1 MDGLV
6 TNTSLIV
13 GVGGGGLSSHSIIL
27 TGLAGLAAGSFS
39 MAAGEYVSVSSQ
51 NELTESEAAVERKKL
66 ASFPEA
72 EEEELTEVLTGYGL
86 DLGLAGRVAA
96 EISKRPEAA
105 LRMHTREEFGV
116 NPEDLASPWVAA
128 GSSMVSFALG
138 AVIPLVPYLAGA
150 QSLVISVLVSA
161 VALFVGGAIVGRV
174 TSRPAGAQWLASA
187 CPRGGRGGG
196 HLRDR
201 SGDRRRQRN
210 DIWYGR
216 QARRRRSQW
225 AGPMALAARGS
236 GGKASVMVAAAP
248 AGRPTWT
255 WSPPPV

>member
-1 MDGLV
+1 MRPTVFGAMDGLV
-6 TNTSLIV
+6 TNASLIV
-13 GVGGGGLSSHSIIL
+13 GVGGGGLSSHSIVL

-51 NELTESEAAVERKKL
+51 NELTGAEAAVEREKL
-66 ASFPEA
+66 ASFPQA

-86 DLGLAGRVAA
+86 DLDLAGRVAA

-150 QSLVISVLVSA
+150 QSLVISVLVST

-174 TSRPAGAQWLASA
+174 TSRPLV
-187 CPRGGRGGG
+187 
-196 HLRDR
+196 R
-201 SGDRRRQRN
+201 SGLRQL
-210 DIWYGR
+210 
-216 QARRRRSQW
+216 
-225 AGPMALAARGS
+225 ALG
-236 GGKASVMVAAAP
+236 AAA
-248 AGRPTWT
+248 AAVTYGIGRAIGVSTQ
-255 WSPPPV
+255 

>member
-13 GVGGGGLSSHSIIL
+13 GVGGGGLSSHSIVL

-51 NELTESEAAVERKKL
+51 NELTAAEAAVEREKL
-66 ASFPEA
+66 ARFPEA

-128 GSSMVSFALG
+128 GSSMASFALG

-161 VALFVGGAIVGRV
+161 VALFVGGAMVGRV
-174 TSRPAGAQWLASA
+174 TRRPLVRSGLRQLGS
-187 CPRGGRGGG
+187 RGGRGGG

-201 SGDRRRQRN
+201 SGDRRIDTMTRMA
-210 DIWYGR
+210 D
-216 QARRRRSQW
+216 RS
-225 AGPMALAARGS
+225 
-236 GGKASVMVAAAP
+236 VAAGAVGGAYDP
-248 AGRPTWT
+248 GGNGFPR
-255 WSPPPV
+255 

>member
-6 TNTSLIV
+6 TNASLIV
-13 GVGGGGLSSHSIIL
+13 GVGGGGLSSHSIVL

-51 NELTESEAAVERKKL
+51 NELTGAEAAVEREKL
-66 ASFPEA
+66 ARFPEA

-86 DLGLAGRVAA
+86 DLDLADRVAA

-150 QSLVISVLVSA
+150 QSLVISVLASA
-161 VALFVGGAIVGRV
+161 VALFVGGAMVGRV
-174 TSRPAGAQWLASA
+174 TRRPLVRSGLRQLALGAAAGS
-187 CPRGGRGGG
+187 G

-210 DIWYGR
+210 DRYGR
-216 QARRRRSQW
+216 QARRRQPEW
-225 AGPMALAARGS
+225 AGPMALAASDS
-236 GGKASVMVAAAP
+236 GGKGSVMVVAAP
-248 AGRPTWT
+248 APWASWT
-255 WSPPPV
+255 WSAPPV